1 MKPERWRQIT
11 ETFHAALAREPGV
24 RGAFLAEACD
34 QDPDLRAE
42 VDALL
47 AAHHA
52 AGGFGERP
60 AFAATDV
67 TAVAQGLERALAPPP
82 PEPHEDVAPAR
93 RRHPFVWVA
102 SASGAFVLA
111 FFGNAVFLLA
121 RGGQLRS
128 ADHLAN
134 LLDCFV
140 WFLVGLF
147 IGLARPD
154 QPPARLACLAA
165 LATANVFLDVGI
177 VHSGLNLAPLHT
189 VLGYHFF
196 CRFPDGAFPRGMW
209 RTALM
214 LLYAM
219 GTAAIGQLW
228 LTAPRQSSL
237 TLMTFGGAMVGMLA
251 VIPYKYRRLADE
263 DQKRRVR
270 WVVYGSIVGL
280 APNLWYL
287 APAFAKGRVGR
298 LPSLLIDVS
307 PVTIPL
313 SMAYAI
319 VKHRV
324 LDIKVVVR
332 QGLQYLLARRALQA
346 AVALPI
352 AVLAYAVV
360 VNRHRTVAEIVTE
373 NAGYLFWVGAAG
385 LGLRFRR
392 PVQAWLDRRFFREQ
406 LDREQLLLG
415 LLDDAGRLE
424 SMSELSQ
431 LITSKLASALH
442 PKTMY
447 LWYRDPA
454 ELSAASVADPL
465 LWPAGLPAEGRWLA
479 WLETLGTT
487 AALPAPAEAELP
499 PEEASWFAEREVS
512 LIVPITD
519 SGDRLVGALLVGE
532 KRSEEPY
539 SSSDRQLL
547 QAMATET
554 AVVRENLRLR
564 ARVSEEQRIRHDV
577 LARLDD
583 RLPDLLKEC
592 PACGACFDGPVD
604 RCERD
609 GRPLVLS
616 LPVPRTL
623 DGRYR
628 LEQLIG
634 KGGMGAVYEARDLRL
649 GRPVAVKVMLGQA
662 FGQPAALRRF
672 RREAHAA
679 ARLSHPSIVSVY
691 DFGSLP
697 GQGAYIVMERVSGV
711 TLRAELVRAGALSPA
726 AAAEWF
732 EPLLDGLA
740 AAHAHGIVHR
750 DLKPENVI
758 GRREGLRLVVKIL
771 DFGLA
776 KFQTVEMPTSGT
788 LTAEGVVVG
797 TRGYMSPEQ
806 LLGGDL
812 DHRTDIFA
820 VGVMLVET
828 LTGRRPFEGTGA
840 DPPVLPEGQHHLP
853 GSSPEAR
860 ALDALLRKC
869 LARDPQVRYASAAA
883 LRDDLIP
890 VLRTCAAWPPSS
902 QGR

>member
-1 MKPERWRQIT
+1 MKPEQWRRIT
-11 ETFHAALAREPGV
+11 ETFHAALARERDV

-34 QDPDLRAE
+34 GDPDLRAE

-52 AGGFGERP
+52 AGEFGERP

-67 TAVAQGLERALAPPP
+67 TAVAQGLERALAHAP
-82 PEPHEDVAPAR
+82 PEPHEDVASTR
-93 RRHPFVWVA
+93 RRHPFVWVVC
-102 SASGAFVLA
+102 ASGVFVLA
-111 FFGNAVFLLA
+111 FFGHAVFLLA
-121 RGGQLRS
+121 RGGQLHS
-128 ADHLAN
+128 VDNLTN

-140 WFLVGLF
+140 WCLVGLF

-154 QPPARLACLAA
+154 QPVARLACLSA
-165 LATANVFLDVGI
+165 LATVNVYLDIDI
-177 VHSGLNLAPLHT
+177 VHSGLNPSPLHA

-196 CRFPDGAFPRGMW
+196 CRFPDGGFPRGMW
-209 RTALM
+209 RTALI
-214 LLYAM
+214 LLYVM
-219 GTAAIGQLW
+219 GTAAIAGQLW
-228 LTAPRQSSL
+228 FAEGSL
-237 TLMTFGGAMVGMLA
+237 GLMTFAGALAGMLA
-251 VIPYKYRRLADE
+251 VIPYKYRRLAGE
-263 DQKRRVR
+263 DQRRRVR
-270 WVVYGSIVGL
+270 WVVYGSGLGL
-280 APNLWYL
+280 APDLWYL
-287 APAFAKGRVGR
+287 AEAVARGSAGRG
-298 LPSLLIDVS
+298 SKLLVDICSVA
-307 PVTIPL
+307 IPL
-313 SMAYAI
+313 SMAYAV

-332 QGLQYLLARRALQA
+332 RGLQYLLARRALQA

-352 AVLAYAVV
+352 AVLAYTVV
-360 VNRHRTVAEIVTE
+360 VNRHRTVAEIVAE
-373 NAGYLFWVGAAG
+373 NGAYLFWVGAAG

-392 PVQAWLDRRFFREQ
+392 PIQAWLDRRFFREQ
-406 LDREQLLLG
+406 LDREQVLLG

-424 SMSELSQ
+424 SMSELSR
-431 LITSKLASALH
+431 LITSKLDSALH

-454 ELSAASVADPL
+454 ELSAASAADPL
-465 LWPAGLPAEGRWLA
+465 LAPADLPSEGRWLA
-479 WLETLGTT
+479 WLEALGTT
-487 AALPAPAEAELP
+487 ATLPAPAEAGLP
-499 PEEASWFAEREVS
+499 PEEVLWFAEREVS

-519 SGDRLVGALLVGE
+519 SGDRVVGALLVGE
-532 KRSEEPY
+532 KRSEQPY
-539 SSSDRQLL
+539 ASSDRQLL
-547 QAMATET
+547 QAMAKET

-592 PACGACFDGPVD
+592 PACGACFDGPMD

-609 GRPLVLS
+609 GEPLVLS

-623 DGRYR
+623 DGRYH

-649 GRPVAVKVMLGQA
+649 GRPVAVKVMLGRT
-662 FGQPAALRRF
+662 FGQPGALRRF
-672 RREAHAA
+672 KREAHAA

-691 DFGSLP
+691 DFGSLE
-697 GQGAYIVMERVSGV
+697 GQGAYIVMERVSGA
-711 TLRAELVRAGALSPA
+711 TLRAELVRAGVLTPA

-740 AAHAHGIVHR
+740 AAHAQGIVHR

-758 GRREGLRLVVKIL
+758 GRREGPRLAVKIL

-776 KFQTVEMPTSGT
+776 KFPAAELSASGT

-820 VGVMLVET
+820 VGVMLVEA
-828 LTGRRPFEGTGA
+828 LTGRRPFEG
-840 DPPVLPEGQHHLP
+840 DPHANLSRTLPDAGQYLP
-853 GSSPEAR
+853 GSSPQAR
-860 ALDALLRKC
+860 TLDALLQKC
-869 LARDPQVRYASAAA
+869 LARDPRERYASAAV

-890 VLRTCAAWPPSS
+890 ALRALPL
-902 QGR
+902 

>member
-11 ETFHAALAREPGV
+11 ETFHAALARERDV

-34 QDPDLRAE
+34 GDLDLRAE

-52 AGGFGERP
+52 AGEFGERP

-67 TAVAQGLERALAPPP
+67 TAVAQGLGRALAQAP
-82 PEPHEDVAPAR
+82 PEPHVGAASTR
-93 RRHPFVWVA
+93 RRHPFVWVVC
-102 SASGAFVLA
+102 ASGAFVLA
-111 FFGNAVFLLA
+111 FFGYAVFLLA
-121 RGGQLRS
+121 RGGQLHS
-128 ADHLAN
+128 VNNLTN

-140 WFLVGLF
+140 WCLVGLF

-154 QPPARLACLAA
+154 QPAARLACLSA
-165 LATANVFLDVGI
+165 LATVNVYLDADI
-177 VHSGLNLAPLHT
+177 VRSGLDPAPLHA

-196 CRFPDGAFPRGMW
+196 CRFPDGGFPRGMW
-209 RTALM
+209 RIALV
-214 LLYAM
+214 LLYVM
-219 GTAAIGQLW
+219 GAAAIAGELW
-228 LTAPRQSSL
+228 FAVPRGGGL
-237 TLMTFGGAMVGMLA
+237 TLIAFAGALVGMFA
-251 VIPYKYRRLADE
+251 VIPYKYRRLAGE
-263 DQKRRVR
+263 DQRRRVR
-270 WVVYGSIVGL
+270 WVVYGSVFGL

-287 APAFAKGRVGR
+287 AEASAGGSVG
-298 LPSLLIDVS
+298 PGPKLLVDIS
-307 PVTIPL
+307 SMAIPL
-313 SMAYAI
+313 SMAYAV

-324 LDIKVVVR
+324 LDIRVVVR
-332 QGLQYLLARRALQA
+332 RGLQYLLARRALQA

-352 AVLAYAVV
+352 AVLAYTAV
-360 VNRHRTVAEIVTE
+360 VNRHRTVAEIVAE
-373 NAGYLFWVGAAG
+373 KGAYLLWVGAAG

-392 PVQAWLDRRFFREQ
+392 PIQAWLDRRFFREQ
-406 LDREQLLLG
+406 LDREQVLLG

-424 SMSELSQ
+424 SMSELSR
-431 LITSKLASALH
+431 LITSKLDSALH

-454 ELSAASVADPL
+454 ELSAASAADPL
-465 LWPAGLPAEGRWLA
+465 LAPADLPPEGRWLA
-479 WLETLGTT
+479 WLEALGTT
-487 AALPAPAEAELP
+487 ATLPAPAEAGLP
-499 PEEASWFAEREVS
+499 PEEALWFAEREVS

-519 SGDRLVGALLVGE
+519 SGDRVVGALLLGE
-532 KRSEEPY
+532 KKSEQPY
-539 SSSDRQLL
+539 GPSDRQLV
-547 QAMATET
+547 QALAQET

-577 LARLDD
+577 LAQLDD

-604 RCERD
+604 RCARD
-609 GRPLVLS
+609 GEPLVLS
-616 LPVPRTL
+616 LPVSRTL
-623 DGRYR
+623 DGRYH

-649 GRPVAVKVMLGQA
+649 GRPVAVKVMLGRA

-672 RREAHAA
+672 KREAHAA
-679 ARLSHPSIVSVY
+679 ARLSHPSIVGVY
-691 DFGSLP
+691 DFGSLE

-711 TLRAELVRAGALSPA
+711 TLRAELVRAGVLAPA
-726 AAAEWF
+726 TAADWF

-740 AAHAHGIVHR
+740 AAHAQGIVHR

-758 GRREGLRLVVKIL
+758 GRREGPRLLVKIV

-776 KFQTVEMPTSGT
+776 RFPAAERPASGT

-806 LLGGDL
+806 LLGREL

-820 VGVMLVET
+820 VGVMLVEA
-828 LTGRRPFEGTGA
+828 LTGRRPFEG
-840 DPPVLPEGQHHLP
+840 DPHANLSSTLPDARPYLP
-853 GSSPEAR
+853 GASSSAR
-860 ALDALLRKC
+860 SLDALLQKC
-869 LARDPQVRYASAAA
+869 LARDPRERYASAAA

-890 VLRTCAAWPPSS
+890 ALRALPL
-902 QGR
+902 

>member
-1 MKPERWRQIT
+1 MKPERWRQVT
-11 ETFHAALAREPGV
+11 ETFHAALARERDV

-34 QDPDLRAE
+34 GDPDLRAE

-52 AGGFGERP
+52 AGEFGDRP
-60 AFAATDV
+60 AFAPTDV
-67 TAVAQGLERALAPPP
+67 TAVAQGLERALAHAP
-82 PEPHEDVAPAR
+82 PEPHEDVASAR
-93 RRHPFVWVA
+93 RRHPFVWVVC
-102 SASGAFVLA
+102 ASGAFVLA
-111 FFGNAVFLLA
+111 FFGCAVFLLA
-121 RGGQLRS
+121 RGGQLLS
-128 ADHLAN
+128 ADHPIN

-140 WFLVGLF
+140 WCLVGLF

-154 QPPARLACLAA
+154 QPAARLACLSA
-165 LATANVFLDVGI
+165 LATVNVFLDADI
-177 VHSGLNLAPLHT
+177 VHSGLNLSPLHT

-196 CRFPDGAFPRGMW
+196 CRFPDGGFPRGMW
-209 RTALM
+209 RTGLI
-214 LLYAM
+214 LLYVM
-219 GTAAIGQLW
+219 GTAAIAGDLW
-228 LTAPRQSSL
+228 FAVPRQGRL
-237 TLMTFGGAMVGMLA
+237 TLMTFGGAVVGMLA
-251 VIPYKYRRLADE
+251 VIPYKYRRLAGE
-263 DQKRRVR
+263 DQRRRVR
-270 WVVYGSIVGL
+270 WVVYGSSVAL

-287 APAFAKGRVGR
+287 AEAFARGSVGR
-298 LPSLLIDVS
+298 WPSLLIDIS
-307 PVTIPL
+307 SAAIPL
-313 SMAYAI
+313 SMAYAV

-332 QGLQYLLARRALQA
+332 LGLQYVLARRALQA

-352 AVLAYAVV
+352 AVLAHTVV
-360 VNRHRTVAEIVTE
+360 VNRHRTVAEIVAE
-373 NAGYLFWVGAAG
+373 NGAYLFWVGAAG
-385 LGLRFRR
+385 LTLRFRR
-392 PVQAWLDRRFFREQ
+392 PIQAWLDRRFFREQ
-406 LDREQLLLG
+406 LDREQVLLG

-424 SMSELSQ
+424 SMSELSR
-431 LITSKLASALH
+431 LITSKLDSALH

-454 ELSAASVADPL
+454 ELSAASAADPL
-465 LWPAGLPAEGRWLA
+465 LAPADLPSEGRWLA
-479 WLETLGTT
+479 WLEALGTT
-487 AALPAPAEAELP
+487 AALPAPAEAGLP

-519 SGDRLVGALLVGE
+519 SGDRVVGALLVGE
-532 KRSEEPY
+532 KRSEQPY
-539 SSSDRQLL
+539 GSSDRQLL
-547 QAMATET
+547 QAVAKEA

-592 PACGACFDGPVD
+592 PACGACFDGAVD
-604 RCERD
+604 RCGRD
-609 GRPLVLS
+609 GERLVLS

-623 DGRYR
+623 DGRYH

-649 GRPVAVKVMLGQA
+649 GRPVAVKVMLGRA
-662 FGQPAALRRF
+662 FGQLAALRRF

-679 ARLSHPSIVSVY
+679 ARLSHPSIVSVH
-691 DFGSLP
+691 DFGSLE

-711 TLRAELVRAGALSPA
+711 TLRAELVRAGVLTPA

-740 AAHAHGIVHR
+740 GAHAPGIVHR

-758 GRREGLRLVVKIL
+758 GRREGPRLVVKIL

-776 KFQTVEMPTSGT
+776 KFQAAELPASGT

-806 LLGGDL
+806 LLGRDL

-828 LTGRRPFEGTGA
+828 LTGRRPFEGDTHA
-840 DPPVLPEGQHHLP
+840 NLPVGQHHVP
-853 GSSPEAR
+853 DSSPQAR
-860 ALDALLRKC
+860 ALDELLQKC
-869 LARDPQVRYASAAA
+869 LARDPQERYASAAA
-883 LRDDLIP
+883 LRDELIP
-890 VLRTCAAWPPSS
+890 ALRALSA
-902 QGR
+902 